1 MERPPTSLCEARR
14 TLALAF
20 PIMAGF
26 LGQMLMGLTDTL
38 MIGRVGVTPLAA
50 SAFANTLVHVLLIAG
65 IGLMA
70 AVAVL
75 VSHAHGSGRHAEAGE
90 ALRHGIFTAAAFGT
104 AGTLLLFGL
113 FPFLRFFGQ
122 PAEVV
127 AEARPYIDV
136 LALSAPLSLITI
148 CLKNYTEAKASPWPA
163 FCILGGAILLNI
175 FLNWILIFGNLGSPA
190 LGLTG
195 AGLAT
200 FAARAVALAGMV
212 WLVFA
217 DRRFRESL
225 PARWFAAIEWG
236 WIRRLL
242 RIGLPV
248 SLQLIMEVGAFS
260 AATLAAGWIGVGA
273 LAAHQIALTCAGTTF
288 MFPLGISQAVTI
300 RVGHAMG
307 RGHADRV
314 ARIGFGAISMGVCIM
329 GAFALGFLFFGEP
342 IAGAFTA
349 DPDVRRLAAT
359 LLIVAGIFQLFD
371 GTQVVSIG
379 ALRGLHD
386 VRVPTAVVFT
396 AYWIIA
402 LPLGW
407 LIAFPLGAGATGI
420 WVGLALGLASAA
432 VGLSAR
438 FNRLARKKV
447 DEIPPDPDLVEPT
460 AGRRRVRR
468 E

>member
-1 MERPPTSLCEARR
+1 MNRPPTAFGEAKR
-14 TLALAF
+14 TVALAF

-26 LGQMLMGLTDTL
+26 LGQMLLGLTDTL

-65 IGLMA
+65 IGLLA

-75 VSHAHGSGRHAEAGE
+75 VSHAHGAGKHAEAGE
-90 ALRHGIFTAAAFGT
+90 ALRHGLLTAAIYGAL
-104 AGTLLLFGL
+104 GTLLLFAL

-127 AEARPYIDV
+127 AAARPYLDII
-136 LALSAPLSLITI
+136 ALSLLFSLLTI

-163 FCILGGAILLNI
+163 FWILGGAILLNV
-175 FLNWILIFGNLGSPA
+175 FLNWVFIFGNLGSPA

-195 AGLAT
+195 AGIAT
-200 FAARAVALAGMV
+200 FLARAAGLAGMI

-217 DRRFRESL
+217 DARFRESL
-225 PARWFAAIEWG
+225 PVRWFAAVDREVTA
-236 WIRRLL
+236 RLL
-242 RIGLPV
+242 RIGFPV
-248 SLQLIMEVGAFS
+248 SLQLLMEVGAFS
-260 AATLAAGWIGVGA
+260 MATLAAGWIGVTA

-300 RVGHAMG
+300 RIGHAMG

-314 ARIGFGAISMGVCIM
+314 ARIGFGAVGMGVLIM
-329 GAFALGFLFFGEP
+329 AGFALCFLFFGEM
-342 IAGAFTA
+342 IAAGFTA
-349 DPDVRRLAAT
+349 DPEVRRLAAT

-386 VRVPTAVVFT
+386 VRVPTAVVFI

-407 LIAFPLGAGATGI
+407 LIAFPLDLGAVGI
-420 WVGLALGLASAA
+420 WSGLALGLAAA
-432 VGLSAR
+432 ATGLSAR
-438 FNRLARKKV
+438 FSRLARREVRK
-447 DEIPPDPDLVEPT
+447 IAPDPDLVEPV
-460 AGRRRVRR
+460 AAQP
-468 E
+468 